1 MTKNRFQLGVMPT
14 ILLVIFIATAFTAI
28 NFARKPASEE
38 RRAALLEQALPHP
51 ATAAWA
57 EQQLADQPR
66 LSNGAAVR
74 LQHTIK
80 SRLQDN
86 AVAEAV
92 AVAVAVAQPGQR
104 PLEVDDAPA
113 ATPARAVAAA
123 APRSNVTEDDRSAS
137 EPWRMA
143 FGSLAVLAAVAS
155 MLWAAL
161 KRRA

>member
-86 AVAEAV
+86 G
-92 AVAVAVAQPGQR
+92 VAVAVAQPAQR
-104 PLEVDDAPA
+104 PLEVEDAPA
-113 ATPARAVAAA
+113 ATPARTVAAA
-123 APRSNVTEDDRSAS
+123 TPRSNATEDDRSTS
-137 EPWRMA
+137 EPWRIA

-161 KRRA
+161 KRRT